1 MSVHIRI
8 SKGHRP
14 SSKGAPAQI
23 SPSET
28 HQTNHAAV
36 LGSDFLPFQPR
47 MEVSQNDHVAAG
59 QIVCRDRKTPDVAFV
74 APIDG
79 RVASIDFGARRTLSA
94 IIIEA
99 DKKGKKTPKSKP
111 LDHKNDEAVR
121 ATLLERGLWPAFQTR
136 PFGRIPL
143 PDEMPAAIF
152 VNAAQT
158 SKLAPEPGIVLK
170 NQSEEFHLGI
180 ELLKRLTTGTIHVC
194 QAPGETLCP
203 AAERVAVTFFSG
215 TYAAGLSGTHIN
227 RLHRTRAG
235 CQVWSIDY
243 QNVAAMGHLF
253 LTGQYRSDR
262 VVAIAGPGAAQPRL
276 IRTCLGA
283 SIKELSKNEVVGD
296 RKSNVTRILSGTALT
311 GRDAAFL
318 GRFHN
323 QITITEQPSENVIT
337 SLFHRLLGSQKAIVP
352 TNALESALAVD
363 ILPVPLLRALSVG
376 DSEAAERLGCLELLE
391 EDVAALTTYC
401 ASGADY
407 AALLRQTLNDLAE
420 QAA

>member
-1 MSVHIRI
+1 MS
-8 SKGHRP
+8 
-14 SSKGAPAQI
+14 Q
-23 SPSET
+23 
-28 HQTNHAAV
+28 
-36 LGSDFLPFQPR
+36 D
-47 MEVSQNDHVAAG
+47 DHVTAG
-59 QIVCRDRKTPDVAFV
+59 QIICRDRKTPEIVFV
-74 APIDG
+74 APMSG
-79 RVASIDFGARRTLSA
+79 RVASIDYGPRRTLSA

-99 DKKGKKTPKSKP
+99 DKKAKKTPKRKP
-111 LDHKNDEAVR
+111 LDRKNDEAVR
-121 ATLLERGLWPAFQTR
+121 ATLLEKGMWPAFQTR

-143 PDEMPAAIF
+143 PDEKPEAIF

-158 SKLAPEPGIVLK
+158 SKLAPQPGIVLK
-170 NQSEEFHLGI
+170 DQSEEFKLGI
-180 ELLKRLTTGTIHVC
+180 DLLKRLTTGTVHVC
-194 QAPGETLCP
+194 QASGEALCP
-203 AAERVAVTFFSG
+203 AAERLVVTFFSG

-227 RLHRTRAG
+227 RLHRTRTG
-235 CQVWSIDY
+235 SQVWSIDY
-243 QNVAAMGHLF
+243 QDVAAMGHLF
-253 LTGQYRSDR
+253 MTGQYRSDR

-283 SIKELSKNEVVGD
+283 SIKELSKNEIVGD
-296 RKSNVTRILSGTALT
+296 NKHRGARILSGTALT

-323 QITITEQPSENVIT
+323 QITITKQPSENVI
-337 SLFHRLLGSQKAIVP
+337 SNLLNRLLGTPKAIVP
-352 TNALESALAVD
+352 TSALESALAID